1 MPEAFRACLLY
12 HVNMSAISL
21 AKRDPIRVLIAD
33 DHDQIRS
40 SLSIFL
46 EVFDDLELVGA
57 AHNGL
62 EALDLCDELEPDI
75 VLIDLLMPKMDG
87 VAATR
92 KIRQSHPSTQVIV
105 LTSFHDEKI
114 LHKAL
119 QAGAAHYLFK
129 NVTIDELAAAIRS
142 AYRQTSPTLPTT
154 TSFH

>member
-1 MPEAFRACLLY
+1 MPEAFQACLLY

-21 AKRDPIRVLIAD
+21 TAIDPIRVLIAD
-33 DHDQIRS
+33 DHDKIRS

-57 AHNGL
+57 AQNGE
-62 EALDLCDELEPDI
+62 EALELCEQLEPDV

-142 AYRQTSPTLPTT
+142 AYRQTPSSLPT
-154 TSFH
+154 SIH

>member
-1 MPEAFRACLLY
+1 LY
-12 HVNMSAISL
+12 HVSMNALSL
-21 AKRDPIRVLIAD
+21 TELDPIRVLIAD
-33 DHDQIRS
+33 DHDKIRS
-40 SLSIFL
+40 SLSIFI

-57 AHNGL
+57 AQNGE
-62 EALDLCDELEPDI
+62 EALELCEQLEPDV

-92 KIRQSHPSTQVIV
+92 EIRLSHPTTQVIV
-105 LTSFHDEKI
+105 LTSFHNEKI

-142 AYRQTSPTLPTT
+142 AYRQTSSTLPTT